1 MKDTNQRIPEGQPIP
16 YKVNK
21 GTSLLEKSV
30 KLQKIKNKDKNC
42 KKKKNTQRKKEITFK
57 AVAVRPLTNF

>member
-42 KKKKNTQRKKEITFK
+42 KKKKKYPEEKRDYIQSSSSQTTD
-57 AVAVRPLTNF
+57 